1 MALSRCWSTAVVG
14 VDGRIVEVEADLGNG
29 LPAFVLVGLPDASL
43 AESRDRVR
51 AAVVNSG
58 EGWPDRRITVGL
70 SPATLPK
77 SGSHFDLAVALAVL
91 GAAGR
96 LDLAPCRD
104 AVVLGELGLDGRVRA
119 VRGVLPALLGA
130 VRAGR
135 TRALVPAANAAE
147 ARLVPDLD
155 VLAVSSLRQVLALLR
170 GDPVPDPDG
179 GDDGPARADSGGADG
194 SGDVTGTGGP
204 VGPAAPELDLADV
217 AGQVEGRF
225 AVEVAAAGG
234 HHLSLVG
241 PPGIGKTMLAAR
253 LPGLLPDL
261 AIADALEVVA
271 IHSVAGALSADRPLD
286 RRPPY
291 GQPHHTAT
299 VSSLVGGGSRM
310 PRPGAASLAH
320 HGVLFLD
327 EVPEF
332 SPGALDALRQP
343 LEHGEVVIARSQATV
358 RFPARFQLVTAANP
372 CPCGNFVGRGDRCT
386 CAAMARRRYASRV
399 SGPIRDRIDI
409 HRALVPPTRAELRAD
424 LGAAESTALVRPR
437 VAAARE
443 RQVARFAG
451 TPWRCNGHVPGPDL
465 RRTWPAEPAA
475 MVCLADQLAAGV
487 LTARGADRVLRVAWT
502 LADLAGLDRPGL
514 GQVQT
519 AGELRGSSAVR
530 S

>member
-135 TRALVPAANAAE
+135 TRALVPAGNAAE

-170 GDPVPDPDG
+170 GDPVPGVDNPDG
-179 GDDGPARADSGGADG
+179 RPAGEDLDGVDPAFADAGPAG
-194 SGDVTGTGGP
+194 
-204 VGPAAPELDLADV
+204 PELDLADV

-261 AIADALEVVA
+261 AVADALEVVA

-310 PRPGAASLAH
+310 PRPGAASMAH

-358 RFPARFQLVTAANP
+358 RFPARFQLITAANP
-372 CPCGNFVGRGDRCT
+372 CPCGHFVGRGDRCT
-386 CAAMARRRYASRV
+386 CAPLARRRYASRV

-409 HRALVPPTRAELRAD
+409 HRALVQPTRAELRAD
-424 LGAAESTALVRPR
+424 LGAAESTARVRPR
-437 VAAARE
+437 VTAARE
-443 RQVARFAG
+443 RQITRFAG
-451 TPWRCNGHVPGPDL
+451 TPWRCNGHVPGPEL
-465 RRTWPAEPAA
+465 RRSWPASPDAMAA
-475 MVCLADQLAAGV
+475 LSDQLASGV

-502 LADLAGLDRPGL
+502 LADLAELDRPGVA
-514 GQVQT
+514 QVQT
-519 AGELRGSSAVR
+519 AGELRGTSAAR
-530 S
+530 A

>member
-1 MALSRCWSTAVVG
+1 VTLARCWSVAVVG
-14 VDGRIVEVEADLGNG
+14 VDGRIVEVEVDIGNG
-29 LPAFVLVGLPDASL
+29 LPAFVLVGLPDTSV

-51 AAVVNSG
+51 AAIVNSG
-58 EGWPDRRITVGL
+58 EAWPDRRITVGL

-96 LDLAPCRD
+96 LDLGPFRD

-130 VRAGR
+130 ARAGR
-135 TRALVPAANAAE
+135 TRALVPGANATE

-155 VLAVSSLRQVLALLR
+155 VLAVSSLREVLALLR
-170 GDPVPDPDG
+170 GDPLPDP
-179 GDDGPARADSGGADG
+179 GDSDAAELG
-194 SGDVTGTGGP
+194 SPGTGATTEP
-204 VGPAAPELDLADV
+204 EPPELDLADV
-217 AGQVEGRF
+217 AGQVGGRY

-261 AIADALEVVA
+261 AVPDALEVVA
-271 IHSVAGALSADRPLD
+271 IHSVAGALSSDRPLD

-332 SPGALDALRQP
+332 SPAALDALRQP
-343 LEHGEVVIARSQATV
+343 LENGEVVIARSQATV

-386 CAAMARRRYASRV
+386 CPPPARRRYASRV
-399 SGPIRDRIDI
+399 SGPVRDRIDI
-409 HRALVPPTRAELRAD
+409 HRALVAPTRAELRAD
-424 LGAAESTALVRPR
+424 LGAAEPSSAVRPR
-437 VAAARE
+437 VEAAR
-443 RQVARFAG
+443 RLQTTRYAG

-465 RRTWPAEPAA
+465 RRYWPASSTAMAA
-475 MVCLADQLAAGV
+475 LTDQLAAGA
-487 LTARGADRVLRVAWT
+487 LTARGADRVLRIAWT
-502 LADLAGLDRPGL
+502 LADLVGTDRPGL
-514 GQVQT
+514 IEVQT
-519 AGELRGSSAVR
+519 AGELRGLPAVR
-530 S
+530 P

>member
-1 MALSRCWSTAVVG
+1 MALARCWSTAVVG
-14 VDGRIVEVEADLGNG
+14 VDGRIVEVEADIGNG
-29 LPAFVLVGLPDASL
+29 LPAFVLVGLPDTSV

-58 EGWPDRRITVGL
+58 EAWPDRRITVGM
-70 SPATLPK
+70 SPAALPK
-77 SGSHFDLAVALAVL
+77 SGPHFDLAVALALL

-96 LDLAPCRD
+96 VDLAPFRD

-130 VRAGR
+130 TRAGR

-147 ARLVPDLD
+147 ARLVPDLA
-155 VLAVSSLRQVLALLR
+155 VVAVSSLREVLALLR
-170 GDPVPDPDG
+170 GEELPDEPVGVTADRETAGAGPVHRDPDA
-179 GDDGPARADSGGADG
+179 PA
-194 SGDVTGTGGP
+194 P
-204 VGPAAPELDLADV
+204 DLADV
-217 AGQVEGRF
+217 AGQVAGRY

-261 AIADALEVVA
+261 AVADALEVVA

-291 GQPHHTAT
+291 GQPHHSAS
-299 VSSLVGGGSRM
+299 VSALVGGGSRV

-332 SPGALDALRQP
+332 TPAALDALRQP
-343 LEHGEVVIARSQATV
+343 LEHGEVVIARSVATV

-372 CPCGNFVGRGDRCT
+372 CPCGNFAGRGDACT
-386 CAAMARRRYASRV
+386 CPPPARRRYAARV
-399 SGPIRDRIDI
+399 SGPVRDRIDI
-409 HRALVPPTRAELRAD
+409 HRSLTAPSRAELRAD
-424 LGAAESTALVRPR
+424 LGVAEPTSAVRPR

-443 RQVARFAG
+443 RQAARLAG

-465 RRTWPAEPAA
+465 RRGWPARPAA
-475 MVCLADQLAAGV
+475 MAVLADHLAAGA

-502 LADLAGLDRPGL
+502 LADLDETDIPDAGH
-514 GQVQT
+514 VQ
-519 AGELRGSSAVR
+519 AAVELRGGPGTAA
-530 S
+530 

>member
-1 MALSRCWSTAVVG
+1 MALARCWSTAVVG
-14 VDGRIVEVEADLGNG
+14 VDGRLVEVEVDLGNG
-29 LPAFVLVGLPDASL
+29 LPAFVLVGLPDTSV

-51 AAVVNSG
+51 AAIVNSG
-58 EGWPDRRITVGL
+58 EAWPDRRITVGL

-77 SGSHFDLAVALAVL
+77 SGSHFDLAVALGVL

-96 LDLAPCRD
+96 VDLAPCRG

-130 VRAGR
+130 SRSGR

-155 VLAVSSLRQVLALLR
+155 VLAVSSLREVLALLR
-170 GDPVPDPDG
+170 GDPLPEPGESEPDPPG
-179 GDDGPARADSGGADG
+179 SAAGAWTGAPATA
-194 SGDVTGTGGP
+194 GTGSE
-204 VGPAAPELDLADV
+204 PELDLADV
-217 AGQVEGRF
+217 LGQVAGRY

-261 AIADALEVVA
+261 SIPDALEVVA
-271 IHSVAGALSADRPLD
+271 IHSVAGALSQDQPLD
-286 RRPPY
+286 RRPPF

-299 VSSLVGGGSRM
+299 VSSLVGGGSRI
-310 PRPGAASLAH
+310 PRPGAASLSH

-332 SPGALDALRQP
+332 TPAALDALRQP
-343 LEHGEVVIARSQATV
+343 LEHGEVVIARSAATV

-386 CAAMARRRYASRV
+386 CPPPARRRYTSRV
-399 SGPIRDRIDI
+399 SGPVRDRIDI
-409 HRALVPPTRAELRAD
+409 QRTLQAPTRTELRAD
-424 LGAAESTALVRPR
+424 LGAAETSAAVRPR
-437 VAAARE
+437 VAAARD
-443 RQVARFAG
+443 RQSTRLAG
-451 TPWRCNGHVPGPDL
+451 TPWRCNGHVPGPEL
-465 RRTWPAEPAA
+465 RRCWPGDAAA
-475 MVCLADQLAAGV
+475 MAALDAQLSAGF

-502 LADLAGLDRPGL
+502 LADLDAADRPTVSH
-514 GQVQT
+514 VQT
-519 AGELRGSSAVR
+519 AAALRGLPDTR
-530 S
+530 

>member
-1 MALSRCWSTAVVG
+1 MALSRCWSVAVVG
-14 VDGRIVEVEADLGNG
+14 VDGRLVEVEVDLGNG
-29 LPAFVLVGLPDASL
+29 LPAFVLVGLPDTSV

-51 AAVVNSG
+51 AAIVNSG
-58 EGWPDRRITVGL
+58 EAWPDRRITVGL

-77 SGSHFDLAVALAVL
+77 SGSHFDLAVALGVL

-96 LDLAPCRD
+96 LDLSPCRD
-104 AVVLGELGLDGRVRA
+104 AVVLGELGLDGRVRG

-130 VRAGR
+130 TRAGR

-147 ARLVPDLD
+147 AQLVPDLD
-155 VLAVSSLRQVLALLR
+155 VLAVSSLREVLALLR
-170 GDPVPDPDG
+170 GDPLPHPLADIPADQTDPPPG
-179 GDDGPARADSGGADG
+179 GDRPGQLAIEP
-194 SGDVTGTGGP
+194 
-204 VGPAAPELDLADV
+204 DLADV
-217 AGQVEGRF
+217 LGQVEGRY

-253 LPGLLPDL
+253 LPGLLPEL
-261 AIADALEVVA
+261 SVPDALEVVA

-299 VSSLVGGGSRM
+299 VSALVGGGSRM

-332 SPGALDALRQP
+332 SPAALDALRQP
-343 LEHGEVVIARSQATV
+343 LEHGEVVIARSAATV

-372 CPCGNFVGRGDRCT
+372 CPCGNFVGRGDRCS
-386 CAAMARRRYASRV
+386 CPPPARRRYAARV
-399 SGPIRDRIDI
+399 SGPVRDRIDI
-409 HRALVPPTRAELRAD
+409 HRQLVAPTRAELRAD
-424 LGAAESTALVRPR
+424 LGVAETSATVRPR
-437 VAAARE
+437 VVAARD
-443 RQVARFAG
+443 RQLQRLAD
-451 TPWRCNGHVPGPDL
+451 TPWRCNGHVPGPEL
-465 RRTWPAEPAA
+465 RRCWPADDRGMAA
-475 MVCLADQLAAGV
+475 LGDQVATGT

-502 LADLAGLDRPGL
+502 LADLAGADRPDL
-514 GQVQT
+514 SHVQT
-519 AGELRGSSAVR
+519 AIALRGVAGSPQ
-530 S
+530 